1 MERLKSN
8 KGALILF
15 ISTIAL
21 IVLAVIGMVTLFT
34 NMEFIKNAVKES
46 IVNNNSSATQDEIN
60 LAINIAVAGVW
71 VSIVIEAIV
80 TLFVALCGFKCSL
93 KGQWRI
99 GAIVFGVLYVI
110 SQISGLFGSNP
121 TATIVIN
128 VISLVASI
136 GYLAGAVLA
145 KKE

>member
-21 IVLAVIGMVTLFT
+21 IVLAVIGMVTVFT
-34 NMEFIKNAVKES
+34 NMEFIKNAAKES
-46 IVNNNSSATQDEIN
+46 INDSGASQDDIN

-121 TATIVIN
+121 TVTIVIN

-136 GYLAGAVLA
+136 GYLAGAILA
-145 KKE
+145 KNE